1 AAFKYGETRTDI
13 SGTQRITEKLNTIIV
28 PKIEFRDATV
38 REAIDF
44 LKQKSRELDTTEKD
58 PTRRGVNIVLQL
70 ETPAA
75 APAAAPGTTPE
86 GGIPGAAPAA
96 PGEPGAPGAAAPA
109 IPGLE
114 ATPAV
119 PGAAP
124 TGPAIN
130 PADARI

>member
-1 AAFKYGETRTDI
+1 
-13 SGTQRITEKLNTIIV
+13 
-28 PKIEFRDATV
+28 DATV

-86 GGIPGAAPAA
+86 GGIPGAAPVA

-130 PADARI
+130 PADARITLSLTNIPLMEALRYITSLAGLKIKIDPFA